1 MSSTDFVLEFCIE
14 FDPMVYLLYS
24 NMEQFCCDMCMT
36 YKIVVK
42 LGYQLPSH
50 SLCELMAGCF
60 CPKKILSKDF
70 YEAIF
75 VLNQPNL
82 IRVKSTFSSGK

>member
-1 MSSTDFVLEFCIE
+1 MDEPKEHGYEKPVRIFTDFVSEFCVD
-14 FDPMVYLLYS
+14 FDPMVCS
-24 NMEQFCCDMCMT
+24 IVMEQFSCDMCMT

-60 CPKKILSKDF
+60 CPKKNI
-70 YEAIF
+70 
-75 VLNQPNL
+75 
-82 IRVKSTFSSGK
+82 VKRFL